1 MNHHYIGSTDNK
13 QQMTETSLII
23 FALVTGALIWLWVA
37 SLRARE
43 QALVVCR
50 RLCKQFDMQLLD
62 QTVALTG
69 VRFGRDLRGR
79 PCLLRRY
86 GFEFSPDGQH
96 RYPGRVFLHGAR
108 FMNCQFDLPDGTT
121 VISPDGHVLDA

>member
-1 MNHHYIGSTDNK
+1 
-13 QQMTETSLII
+13 MTESELIL
-23 FALVTGALIWLWVA
+23 FALITGALIWLWIA

-43 QALVVCR
+43 QALTICR
-50 RLCKQFDMQLLD
+50 RTCKQLDLQLLD

-69 VRFGRDLRGR
+69 VRFGRSLNGR

-96 RYPGRVFLHGAR
+96 RYPGRLFLHGAR
-108 FMNCQFDLPDGTT
+108 LMSCQFDLPDGTM
-121 VISPDGHVLDA
+121 VIAPDS